1 MPRSSSKPTTCTES
15 RPTTMGKIDNIYA
28 NAASIYASLP
38 TINTTVIAASLNT
51 LASSE
56 LLKSIPTPS
65 ALIASVNTTAIVEAA
80 SAPEQPMFVVLL
92 LSWAVA
98 FFGALML
105 LKRSTTTPAAEKEFD
120 IPELD
125 ETPTEAESMRSSF
138 SSDIFAPDSPP
149 VKALMKMASD
159 VNLNALKVM
168 GCAPLQCIMDD

>member
-1 MPRSSSKPTTCTES
+1 MPRSSSKPTCTES

-80 SAPEQPMFVVLL
+80 SAPEPMFVVLL

>member
-1 MPRSSSKPTTCTES
+1 MPRSSSKPTCTES

-80 SAPEQPMFVVLL
+80 SAPEPSPMFVVLL